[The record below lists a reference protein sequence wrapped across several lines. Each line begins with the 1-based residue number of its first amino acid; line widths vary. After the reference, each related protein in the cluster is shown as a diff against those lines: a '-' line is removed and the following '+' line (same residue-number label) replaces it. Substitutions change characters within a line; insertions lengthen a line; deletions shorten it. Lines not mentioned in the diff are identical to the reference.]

1 MPGFKISPSRQLLV
15 DAMVENLPKLRKG
28 CHLSQT
34 DVAKKIGK
42 SRQTVSD
49 IERGVAPMGWD
60 TFLALVLVFKMYK
73 IFDNTIEV
81 AKYRDLLR
89 KEILN

>member
-1 MPGFKISPSRQLLV
+1 MPGFKISPSRQLLI
-15 DAMVENLPKLRKG
+15 DALVENLPKLRKS

-49 IERGVAPMGWD
+49 IERGAAPMGWD
-60 TFLALVLVFKMYK
+60 TYLALILVFKTYK
-73 IFDNTIEV
+73 VLDSFSDFS
-81 AKYRDLLR
+81 KYRELLR